1 MRVRVES
8 AEVQTLKENGRPW
21 DGLHWARVPK
31 GELARF
37 FALGL
42 SEQLERLVAI
52 GDAPNP
58 PDVLVRIKIRGKT
71 VLETDAE
78 ESFDPVW
85 PPGGPEVELAIGTEV
100 YVEVYDLD
108 LIWHDFMGATTVKV
122 PERPADGRWILGPF
136 GQVRK
141 LVLRLD

>member
-1 MRVRVES
+1 V
-8 AEVQTLKENGRPW
+8 ATGN
-21 DGLHWARVPK
+21 
-31 GELARF
+31 
-37 FALGL
+37 AL
-42 SEQLERLVAI
+42 
-52 GDAPNP
+52 NP

-71 VLETDAE
+71 VLKTGAE

-85 PPGGPEVELAIGTEV
+85 PEGGPEVELAIGTEM

-108 LIWHDFMGATTVKV
+108 LIWDDFIGATTVTV

-141 LVLRLD
+141 LVLHLG